1 MQKEEK
7 ENILEKYGTPVGV
20 VVPELNREVE
30 KKLPSHAKTRD
41 SLMLKRQ
48 RLAAAAFK
56 ANGWLLSTFIENK
69 EGVDRLECLE
79 RLTDVMKLIAEIM
92 NSQTKS
98 RKALILGGLDK
109 QSKSILEETMADN
122 LLFSKKLSKK
132 VKETKNMDSCP
143 IGPRKSPSQTSRI
156 PFTHR
161 QPLNSYGLQGKRPIQ
176 GNIGRQQGQFNSF
189 RGRGRV
195 SFRSNYRNQPFN
207 QRAPYQGQNRFRNQE
222 QGR

>member
-1 MQKEEK
+1 MSKRKVEELPFGRTKKLQNNPKRRDESSFGKESGLRSSNPGSFFDKDYDSGGEDGVKSESGSEENRDVQSEAEENLDDETREILGVDPLASKALDIKFHPSVLRRGKFWYENGLPKEES

-56 ANGWLLSTFIENK
+56 ANGWLLSTCIENK

-98 RKALILGGLDK
+98 RRALILGGLDK
-109 QSKSILEETMADN
+109 
-122 LLFSKKLSKK
+122 
-132 VKETKNMDSCP
+132 
-143 IGPRKSPSQTSRI
+143 
-156 PFTHR
+156 
-161 QPLNSYGLQGKRPIQ
+161 
-176 GNIGRQQGQFNSF
+176 
-189 RGRGRV
+189 
-195 SFRSNYRNQPFN
+195 
-207 QRAPYQGQNRFRNQE
+207 
-222 QGR
+222 